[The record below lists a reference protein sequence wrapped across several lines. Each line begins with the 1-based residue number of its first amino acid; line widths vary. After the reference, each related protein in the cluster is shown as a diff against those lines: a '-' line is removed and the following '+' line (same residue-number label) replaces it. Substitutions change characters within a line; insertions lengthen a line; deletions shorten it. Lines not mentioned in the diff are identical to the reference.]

1 MIVPDRCHGEKS
13 IERGR
18 LLQVGSLIPIFYEV
32 IKRLDAIMNLH
43 IFTHIRI
50 DLHEFTLAWFYMT

>member
-1 MIVPDRCHGEKS
+1 MIVLDRYDGEKS

-18 LLQVGSLIPIFYEV
+18 LLQVGFLIPIFYKV

-43 IFTHIRI
+43 RFT
-50 DLHEFTLAWFYMT
+50 